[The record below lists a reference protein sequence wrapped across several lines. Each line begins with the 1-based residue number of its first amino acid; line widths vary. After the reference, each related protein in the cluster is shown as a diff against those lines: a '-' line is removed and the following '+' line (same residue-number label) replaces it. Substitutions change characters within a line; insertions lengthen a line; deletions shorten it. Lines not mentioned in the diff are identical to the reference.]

1 MSTQKCCPIWLSKD
15 EIEKYLLFNEQFMR
29 PFFHNFKGTDE
40 NEIDEENADL
50 WHTYCE
56 INQKYV

>member
-1 MSTQKCCPIWLSKD
+1 
-15 EIEKYLLFNEQFMR
+15 MR

>member
-1 MSTQKCCPIWLSKD
+1 
-15 EIEKYLLFNEQFMR
+15 MR

-40 NEIDEENADL
+40 NEIDEENAEL

-56 INQKYV
+56 IN